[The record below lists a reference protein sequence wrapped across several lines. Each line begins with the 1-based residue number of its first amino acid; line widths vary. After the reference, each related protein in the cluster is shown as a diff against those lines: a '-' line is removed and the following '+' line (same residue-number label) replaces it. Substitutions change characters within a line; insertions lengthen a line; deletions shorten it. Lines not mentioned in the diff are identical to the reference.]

1 MFDDGAVPCP
11 QTPLFNDLTRQNCSP
26 ALWYYHKYPQY
37 YYAITIT
44 IIIAYKSVDNIMSG
58 TTILIVTMERK
69 DANGWTMAWLPWLQ
83 ARAPLLLQHLLT
95 ITLLHC
101 YTVTLLHCYSTFPQ
115 PILSPLHIPGNGGQF
130 GSSSRYGCI
139 IVSYTS
145 FRSAKPEPHSHNHW
159 IAYSRIVARH
169 YFETFWVI
177 FQNHSASGRN
187 ATHNEEQGGT
197 SSENPVLVPNSIS
210 TKSVCFTQR
219 FAYQVQL

>member
-1 MFDDGAVPCP
+1 
-11 QTPLFNDLTRQNCSP
+11 
-26 ALWYYHKYPQY
+26 
-37 YYAITIT
+37 
-44 IIIAYKSVDNIMSG
+44 MSG
-58 TTILIVTMERK
+58 TTILIVTTLHGKERCK
-69 DANGWTMAWLPWLQ
+69 WVDNGVIALITSSCSA
-83 ARAPLLLQHLLT
+83 AVTAPSHYYT
-95 ITLLHC
+95 VTLLHC

-159 IAYSRIVARH
+159 IAYSKIVARH
-169 YFETFWVI
+169 YFETFGVI

-210 TKSVCFTQR
+210 AKSFCFTQR
-219 FAYQVQL
+219 FAYQVKL

>member
-101 YTVTLLHCYSTFPQ
+101 YTVTLLHCYTVTLLQHLPTT
-115 PILSPLHIPGNGGQF
+115 NT
-130 GSSSRYGCI
+130 
-139 IVSYTS
+139 VS
-145 FRSAKPEPHSHNHW
+145 
-159 IAYSRIVARH
+159 IAYSREWRTIWELLKIWMYH
-169 YFETFWVI
+169 CTI
-177 FQNHSASGRN
+177 H
-187 ATHNEEQGGT
+187 
-197 SSENPVLVPNSIS
+197 
-210 TKSVCFTQR
+210 
-219 FAYQVQL
+219 QL